1 MTLRTRER
9 SKGLRQSSRRK
20 EALENHQRRREGQR
34 RLSQHHQYLIRK
46 PLPLVRTNKPVMP
59 VSRTANIW
67 RRGAA
72 HPINL
77 QIMKGIEIVARLS
90 SQGLRTSQH
99 NQKTLGLSILLTPR
113 LIMMLKTVANPKKL
127 KAALT
132 QN

>member
-99 NQKTLGLSILLTPR
+99 NQTTRDLSILLTPM
-113 LIMMLKTVANPKKL
+113 IMMLKTVVNPKKL